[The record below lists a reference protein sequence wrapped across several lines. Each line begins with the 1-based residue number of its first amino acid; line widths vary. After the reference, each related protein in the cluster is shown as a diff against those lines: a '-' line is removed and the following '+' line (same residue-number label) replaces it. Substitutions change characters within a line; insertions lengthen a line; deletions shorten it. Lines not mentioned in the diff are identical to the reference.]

1 MPRDGNS
8 PATAQANVIYRYRAR
23 IQGVDGSDC
32 AERDVSSPNSVSETV
47 WVRPP
52 AARCDSQYNR
62 GTITMVIS
70 DQAVECFALE
80 LAGEAK
86 PLTADDGEMI
96 LIRIPDQRVQLEH
109 SGPVTIMEPEHL
121 QPRARDQGPGDAE
134 AGRLLIGIGQRR
146 RCLQCDCTS
155 GGVW

>member
-8 PATAQANVIYRYRAR
+8 PATDQANVIYRYRAR

-47 WVRPP
+47 W
-52 AARCDSQYNR
+52 
-62 GTITMVIS
+62 
-70 DQAVECFALE
+70 CFALE